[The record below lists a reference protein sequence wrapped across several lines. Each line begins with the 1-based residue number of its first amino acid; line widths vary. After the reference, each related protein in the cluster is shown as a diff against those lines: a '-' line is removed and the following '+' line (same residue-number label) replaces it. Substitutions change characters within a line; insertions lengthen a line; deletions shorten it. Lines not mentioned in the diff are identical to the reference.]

1 MIQNLRLQGDYQLV
15 LIDAHSDASGILWSD
30 TIRQKVMESAG
41 SDQLEPLVRQWR
53 SKGTIQCYN
62 WIEPLLP
69 RPISKV
75 WWIPGESLSP
85 AEIARKKQDV
95 SDEIDANQ
103 EAAPRREGDF
113 GGKYEVVDL
122 NHFAW
127 DKIEGAV
134 VVTIDLDYFAGQTS
148 AMEIRGVLSRILNS
162 VLGLPN
168 LQAITFS
175 ISRPYLASPEQ
186 AHLLLFEAI
195 RAITRVINADIH
207 FEPFEETGDDHSERA
222 KEFYRQRLPVP
233 HYEVG
238 DAPPSLRTLILQ
250 NASRIRVSYERPRWE
265 ALLEKWRQ
273 DKLIPQVSLRV
284 DHHPAREGTEFTL
297 AAGQRFQLQM
307 ETQEP
312 LLKPRIRWRVLS
324 SEHSVYNLTGEDK
337 TFAVGAP
344 RYLVDRDEPVDAAND
359 SAVLDD
365 EKLIPFFDKATGLG
379 TVRVFCEVGYGD
391 NIYLSR
397 VITISRFQG
406 DGYIGKLTE
415 IFNLPYVLGS
425 ALLHV
430 DGQTSADARQG
441 ADCSH
446 FIIYGRR
453 REGAK
458 IPYVNPR
465 DLLPYLELL
474 DEFQEFKE
482 GVAFGRHGPI
492 VVTPEL
498 LKRGL
503 LLHFGNHVAA
513 VYGQSGHG
521 GVLTGDTIVVHQLDG
536 PPEITTFAVMAAK
549 YARIRVMTFR

>member
-1 MIQNLRLQGDYQLV
+1 M
-15 LIDAHSDASGILWSD
+15 
-30 TIRQKVMESAG
+30 
-41 SDQLEPLVRQWR
+41 
-53 SKGTIQCYN
+53 
-62 WIEPLLP
+62 
-69 RPISKV
+69 
-75 WWIPGESLSP
+75 
-85 AEIARKKQDV
+85 
-95 SDEIDANQ
+95 
-103 EAAPRREGDF
+103 
-113 GGKYEVVDL
+113 
-122 NHFAW
+122 
-127 DKIEGAV
+127 
-134 VVTIDLDYFAGQTS
+134 
-148 AMEIRGVLSRILNS
+148 
-162 VLGLPN
+162 
-168 LQAITFS
+168 
-175 ISRPYLASPEQ
+175 
-186 AHLLLFEAI
+186 
-195 RAITRVINADIH
+195 
-207 FEPFEETGDDHSERA
+207 
-222 KEFYRQRLPVP
+222 
-233 HYEVG
+233 
-238 DAPPSLRTLILQ
+238 
-250 NASRIRVSYERPRWE
+250 SYERPRWE

-297 AAGQRFQLQM
+297 AAGQRFQLQNR
-307 ETQEP
+307 TQEP

-344 RYLVDRDEPVDAAND
+344 TYLVDRDEPVDAAND

-430 DGQTSADARQG
+430 NGQTSADARQG